1 MHGRIPDMVGK
12 PELRHCLIPKPK
24 RKAMRNL
31 TESPPKKE
39 DRSEKVSRCIRQ
51 IWNGQKKY
59 SGTSRHEFHSFFSIF
74 HWFLFHL
81 NGDATT
87 LEEGGKKKAKNFK
100 PPTEDS
106 GQLGFEPLFLASF
119 FGHLW
124 ALFG

>member
-1 MHGRIPDMVGK
+1 M
-12 PELRHCLIPKPK
+12 
-24 RKAMRNL
+24 
-31 TESPPKKE
+31 
-39 DRSEKVSRCIRQ
+39 
-51 IWNGQKKY
+51 
-59 SGTSRHEFHSFFSIF
+59 
-74 HWFLFHL
+74 